1 MTTWGRLYHTC
12 EDLIMQKYPVGDI
25 CTLCNQL
32 MAGPEA
38 RTPPAFFTELDAGS
52 ETYDALALT

>member
-12 EDLIMQKYPVGDI
+12 EDLVIHKHPVGGI

-38 RTPPAFFTELDAGS
+38 RTPLAFFIESGAGS
-52 ETYDALALT
+52 ETYDAPAST